1 MQNLIAYFKREKNK
15 SFVRCKNKK
24 CQKNVDKGYI
34 DVRNLDITKKFS
46 PIEIILPC
54 CQSKATIK
62 SVRFLP
68 INRETPKKMRGLHD
82 FA

>member
-1 MQNLIAYFKREKNK
+1 MQNLIAYIKIEENK

-34 DVRNLDITKKFS
+34 DVSILELIKKFS

-68 INRETPKKMRGLHD
+68 KNRVTPKKMR
-82 FA
+82 